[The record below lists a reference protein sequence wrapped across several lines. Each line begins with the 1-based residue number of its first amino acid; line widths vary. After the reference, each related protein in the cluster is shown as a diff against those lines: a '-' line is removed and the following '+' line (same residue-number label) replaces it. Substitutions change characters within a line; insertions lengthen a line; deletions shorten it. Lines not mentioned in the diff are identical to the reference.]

1 MPAEIGPHPS
11 GIRSAVTSEFHGAG
25 ITPQRNSPDQSG
37 IPPQY
42 DSPYLQGRPQYHFPK
57 LRGKQGKQ
65 NGKDEG
71 DLYRGRYVEPESI
84 SAREPDRIHKVVYCV
99 ATLD

>member
-37 IPPQY
+37 IP
-42 DSPYLQGRPQYHFPK
+42 
-57 LRGKQGKQ
+57 QGKQ
-65 NGKDEG
+65 NDFK
-71 DLYRGRYVEPESI
+71 YVEPTRI
-84 SAREPDRIHKVVYCV
+84 SSSRADTEHKVIYCE
-99 ATLD
+99 ASLG